1 MSYKYFL
8 IYELDLNYVIK
19 VYNDFYIWS
28 VIYQCVKTT
37 FICFKNQNYD
47 VNIIRMLATL
57 AIKVSHTSYSAL
69 NKIISLN
76 SIKRFLFAFGFFDAF
91 YLFSYIFSCLCVY
104 FLSIWISL
112 TSNFYKRKNLF
123 ESHFMSVIPFVRLSV
138 FFCNTAEIWNAN
150 VVLFYFLTAFYKF
163 KHKTLLKC
171 IDCLSECTDYSI
183 TLESSY
189 KIL

>member
-1 MSYKYFL
+1 MHIEISMDLRNCFKFQHLCHTQKWQIKVPELLNVLKVIDNMIHIKQIYLHFLSLVWILFIQKVYKAQPLKIRLILPVSYKYFL

-19 VYNDFYIWS
+19 VYNGFYIWS

-37 FICFKNQNYD
+37 FICFKNQSYD

-91 YLFSYIFSCLCVY
+91 
-104 FLSIWISL
+104 
-112 TSNFYKRKNLF
+112 
-123 ESHFMSVIPFVRLSV
+123 
-138 FFCNTAEIWNAN
+138 
-150 VVLFYFLTAFYKF
+150 
-163 KHKTLLKC
+163 
-171 IDCLSECTDYSI
+171 
-183 TLESSY
+183 
-189 KIL
+189 